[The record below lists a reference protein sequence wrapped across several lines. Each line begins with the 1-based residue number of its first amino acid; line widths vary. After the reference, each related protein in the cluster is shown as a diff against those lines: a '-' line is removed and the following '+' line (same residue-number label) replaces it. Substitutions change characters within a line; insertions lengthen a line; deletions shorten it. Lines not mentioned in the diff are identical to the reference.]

1 MMNPGALKSRL
12 SSNFHQN
19 SASILKTSKR
29 KIQAVLQN
37 VCKLFVVASLGGA
50 VLLVGERLICLKT
63 IQYS

>member
-1 MMNPGALKSRL
+1 MVNPGALKSRL

-19 SASILKTSKR
+19 AAASILKTSKL

-50 VLLVGERLICLKT
+50 VLLIKDLFT
-63 IQYS
+63 